1 MQALAPELLFRLSR
15 LSRLA
20 LFTATCAPLLSV
32 QALETSA
39 DQAAVAAV
47 ERLTVHGER
56 QSDTFGSKSGILL
69 KELPQSVQ
77 LLDVDSLRGQGLIS
91 IGDLLREVP
100 GANPGYSR
108 VGPYQSFSLK
118 IRGFMADQMR
128 NGMRQRYFEDVDASA
143 INSIER
149 LEVLKGPSGVLYG
162 QSAVGGVINLV
173 SKMPGTDGS
182 GSAALRL
189 GSFSQKVLSG
199 DHSVQ
204 LSDSDS
210 GIVALRLT
218 GELERSDTFVDRQP
232 MDRNNFGLSLVH
244 TLGDRATGYFVA
256 EYVKRETSRYPGLP
270 VSIVLPDQD
279 TEVLDSS
286 LQLGEPGFTSLRSFA
301 PLYQYWADIRLTDT
315 WTLTPRLQYQEFN
328 TVFGQVNVRAPVTSQ
343 PNLFNRNGRQGREDD
358 HYSIAQLDLSG
369 KAHWFGLEHQ
379 ILFGYEGSWERSR
392 FTQSNIRAGSLA
404 AVDVR
409 NPVYQYDSIKPVL
422 DFGFD
427 NFYNLDSDAVY
438 LQDQLRL
445 TEQLQLIGAVRYT
458 DSKAGNG
465 TWGSTGADYVPVSST
480 IWQLGLTYQLSD
492 RLTFF
497 TGHNT
502 GFDVESSA
510 AARSRTGKALE
521 PEESAQQELGL
532 RFSQE
537 QLSGSIA
544 LFRIERLNALT
555 SDSIDPDFSVNS
567 GEQRVNGIELE
578 GRWQMSPALALQA
591 GYAYMDGEV
600 TVSNDGDVGAALGDL
615 ANHQLNLS
623 AHYQIDQQWSAYL
636 RGNYSSSRPLLTGSS
651 WTLDG
656 YSLVGAGVRYQT
668 GQWSAQLAL
677 NNLFDQG
684 YYTASGNGFVVYPG
698 EPRQAS
704 LQLNWQW

>member
-15 LSRLA
+15 LA
-20 LFTATCAPLLSV
+20 LLTAACAPMLSV

-199 DHSVQ
+199 DHSLQ
-204 LSDSDS
+204 LSDSVS
-210 GIVALRLT
+210 LRLT

-244 TLGDRATGYFVA
+244 ALGDRATGYFVA

-279 TEVLDSS
+279 AAVLDNS
-286 LQLGEPGFTSLRSFA
+286 LHLGEPNFTSLRSFA
-301 PLYQYWADIRLTDT
+301 PLYQYWADIRLTDA
-315 WTLTPRLQYQEFN
+315 WTLTPRVQYQEFN
-328 TVFGQVNVRAPVTSQ
+328 TVFGQVNLRAPVLPSNGAGL
-343 PNLFNRNGRQGREDD
+343 PNLINRNGRQGREDD

-379 ILFGYEGSWERSR
+379 ILFGYEGSWERGR

-409 NPVYQYDSIKPVL
+409 NPIYQYDSVKPVL

-427 NFYNLDSDAVY
+427 NFYNLDSDAIY

-445 TEQLQLIGAVRYT
+445 SEQLQLIGAVRYT
-458 DSKAGNG
+458 DSQASS
-465 TWGSTGADYVPVSST
+465 GSWNVAGADVVPVSAT

-492 RLTFF
+492 SLTFF

-502 GFDVESSA
+502 GFDLESSA
-510 AARSRTGKALE
+510 ASRSRTGKALA

-532 RFSQE
+532 RYSQD

-544 LFRIERLNALT
+544 VFRIERLNALT
-555 SDSIDPDFSVNS
+555 ADPIDPDFRVNS

-591 GYAYMDGEV
+591 GYAYMEGEV
-600 TVSNDGDVGAALGDL
+600 TISNDGNVGAELGDL

-623 AHYQIDQQWSAYL
+623 AHYQLDEQWSAYL

-656 YSLVGAGVRYQT
+656 YSLLGAGVQYQA
-668 GQWSAQLAL
+668 GPWSAQLAL
-677 NNLFDQG
+677 NNLLDEG